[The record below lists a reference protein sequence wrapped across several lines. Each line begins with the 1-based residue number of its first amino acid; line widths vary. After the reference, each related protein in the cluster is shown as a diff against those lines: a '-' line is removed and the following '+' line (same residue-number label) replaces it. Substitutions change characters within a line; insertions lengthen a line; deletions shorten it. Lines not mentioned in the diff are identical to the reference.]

1 MQPTITDSHLPAEL
15 TYRHIVLR
23 DLGGMS
29 NGWWTRSLGVL
40 LLLGLLAGCSRTHYR
55 VATDRNAYDLLAE
68 KSVAMPW
75 QVPAGFNI
83 LPNPLS
89 RFFDPTSVEY
99 PVLPPP
105 SPHLYAYELPTLPS
119 QMQQPGGTETAGRTS
134 ALQDEIRQIAYLEAT
149 TEEPEPCQEEEQP
162 EPVVD
167 RRSWETLPRSGVR
180 RMLEFES
187 VRQEY
192 VKTFGSEPPP
202 ELSDTAQR
210 LTLEDILYLA
220 SLNSREYQVQKENL
234 YRAALTLSFERF
246 RYQLKFSTSGNGADV
261 SYQHN
266 GVVDGASQSSLSTPA
281 SLQVDKV
288 LATGGDFVARFAN
301 SVVLTFN
308 GPQGFAADLTTDV
321 LFDLSQSVFQRDI
334 RLEALT
340 QSERNVVYAARDYA
354 RFRKSLFVQLAGQ
367 YYTLLINYREIEIAA
382 QNYFQ
387 LVRAFSEQEA
397 VFEAGQLSRVQL
409 DQVEQQL
416 LNGRSGLVAVSN
428 NLENSLDTLKI
439 RIGLPTESPV
449 NVHLEEIEELTLRD
463 DLAVTGDLIRRTRDD
478 RLLKERA
485 KEAPDRVV
493 LLTASAVLVERMI
506 RAYELRRGSARSRST
521 CFHCRF
527 GTRKFEVELARI
539 IVEQLRS
546 ELAVEESRDVTSDAL
561 LLRRVEAVNQALI
574 RLACRQLR
582 LASLLG
588 ADPAAIQDLHQ
599 QIEGWGEQD
608 TALRLGLEDMIAK
621 REVDRIVEF
630 LEGTRQTAV
639 HAPKESPGV
648 RES

>member
-1 MQPTITDSHLPAEL
+1 M
-15 TYRHIVLR
+15 
-23 DLGGMS
+23 
-29 NGWWTRSLGVL
+29 
-40 LLLGLLAGCSRTHYR
+40 
-55 VATDRNAYDLLAE
+55 
-68 KSVAMPW
+68 
-75 QVPAGFNI
+75 
-83 LPNPLS
+83 
-89 RFFDPTSVEY
+89 
-99 PVLPPP
+99 
-105 SPHLYAYELPTLPS
+105 
-119 QMQQPGGTETAGRTS
+119 
-134 ALQDEIRQIAYLEAT
+134 
-149 TEEPEPCQEEEQP
+149 
-162 EPVVD
+162 VD
-167 RRSWETLPRSGVR
+167 RRSWEALPRSGVR

-234 YRAALTLSFERF
+234 YRAALTLSFERYRF
-246 RYQLKFSTSGNGADV
+246 QLKFSTSGNGGDV
-261 SYQHN
+261 NYQHN

-340 QSERNVVYAARDYA
+340 QAERNVVYAARDYA

-439 RIGLPTESPV
+439 RMGLPTESPV

-506 RAYELRRGSARSRST
+506 RAYELRARLGEEQVDLLPLQIRDA
-521 CFHCRF
+521 R
-527 GTRKFEVELARI
+527 FEVELARI

-599 QIEGWGEQD
+599 QIESWGEQD

-621 REVDRIVEF
+621 REVDRIRGVSR
-630 LEGTRQTAV
+630 GYSANCSP
-639 HAPKESPGV
+639 APKESPGV
-648 RES
+648 QES